1 VHVHLRMHVHAKPK
15 GDTAMNDEDA
25 RFLADAPRL
34 FGIVADPE
42 DDDHPQIVAWGHE
55 LPDQAV
61 VSWRLGNG
69 EAEIAVFSSA
79 EEAVATAQLLYTA
92 RLIWVTAAVE
102 PVH

>member
-1 VHVHLRMHVHAKPK
+1 MI
-15 GDTAMNDEDA
+15 DDDA

-34 FGIVADPE
+34 FGIIADPE

-69 EAEIAVFSSA
+69 EAEVAVFPSA

-92 RLIWVTAAVE
+92 RLIWVTPEMVNAM
-102 PVH
+102 P